1 MYNPRKTPLI
11 INIIATEA
19 ENQLLLSVHKR
30 IVPPK
35 SKQATK
41 RQIKIIY
48 IYSDNVKIEL
58 SMSFQNL
65 FCISFVH
72 FVTFAGRRQNKLQ
85 PK

>member
-1 MYNPRKTPLI
+1 MKKNNPVIEYLCNFIISFVLQMYIK
-11 INIIATEA
+11 
-19 ENQLLLSVHKR
+19 
-30 IVPPK
+30 K

-48 IYSDNVKIEL
+48 TYSDNVKIEL

-65 FCISFVH
+65 FCILFVH